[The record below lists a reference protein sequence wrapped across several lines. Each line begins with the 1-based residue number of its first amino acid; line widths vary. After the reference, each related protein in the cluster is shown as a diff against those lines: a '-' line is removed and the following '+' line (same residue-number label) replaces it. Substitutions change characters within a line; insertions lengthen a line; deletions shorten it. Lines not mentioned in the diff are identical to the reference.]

1 MGRGREYSAKS
12 KILLTADPGM
22 IVGQLAL
29 VVAAAFA
36 GTAIYVSACEHPARL
51 ALDDRAMLMQ
61 WKPAYKHGAI
71 MQASLSMIGT
81 ILGLIAWW
89 QSKNALWL
97 VGSVSLIAPWP
108 FTLLVIKP
116 TNDRLLATEPQ
127 QAGPTSRALIEKW
140 GRLHAVRTALGV
152 LAAVLFFA
160 ASLS

>member
-1 MGRGREYSAKS
+1 M
-12 KILLTADPGM
+12 L
-22 IVGQLAL
+22 VGQLAL
-29 VVAAAFA
+29 VIAAAFA
-36 GTAIYVSACEHPARL
+36 GVAIYVSACEHPVRL
-51 ALDDRAMLMQ
+51 ALDDRAMLTQ
-61 WKPAYKHGAI
+61 WKPSYKHGAI

-89 QSKNALWL
+89 QSRNALWL
-97 VGSVSLIAPWP
+97 VGSVSLVAPWP

-116 TNDRLLATEPQ
+116 TNDALLATEIS
-127 QAGPTSRALIEKW
+127 QAGPASRALIEKW

>member
-1 MGRGREYSAKS
+1 
-12 KILLTADPGM
+12 M

-51 ALDDRAMLMQ
+51 KLDDRAMLTQ
-61 WKPAYKHGAI
+61 WKPSYKHGAA
-71 MQASLSMIGT
+71 MQASLSMVGT

-89 QSKNALWL
+89 QSKNLLWL
-97 VGSVSLIAPWP
+97 LGSVSLIAPWP
-108 FTLLVIKP
+108 FTLFVIKP
-116 TNDRLLATEPQ
+116 TNNALLATDPQ
-127 QAGPTSRALIEKW
+127 QAGPASRALIEKW

-152 LAAVLFFA
+152 LAAILFFA

>member
-1 MGRGREYSAKS
+1 
-12 KILLTADPGM
+12 M

-51 ALDDRAMLMQ
+51 KLDDRAMLTQ
-61 WKPAYKHGAI
+61 WKPSYKHGAA
-71 MQASLSMIGT
+71 MQASLSLIGT
-81 ILGLIAWW
+81 ILGLAAWW

-97 VGSVSLIAPWP
+97 FGSVSLIAPWP
-108 FTLLVIKP
+108 FTIFVIKP
-116 TNDRLLATEPQ
+116 TNDTLLATELR
-127 QAGPTSRALIEKW
+127 QAGPNSHALIEKW